1 MAAVGSVIL
10 HHDSA
15 NGEARADFANRTLA
29 TLPTCPAPPVRRP
42 DAGLVQE
49 HLEHVVR
56 RIAVR
61 AGERLALLEPQH
73 IRWVRSNGDWLTIH
87 SEHGIYT
94 CRMTMCEIERRHS
107 SSYFLRI
114 HRNAI
119 VNLGYVREFS
129 LPRSGNA
136 VACLVDGKMLPISRS
151 GRMIIRDYSSPSGA
165 GVSSFGVPSVLHDQK
180 K

>member
-10 HHDSA
+10 HNDGA
-15 NGEARADFANRTLA
+15 NGDARADFANHMLA
-29 TLPTCPAPPVRRP
+29 ALPTFPTPAVRRP
-42 DAGLVQE
+42 DAGLGQE
-49 HLEHVVR
+49 HVEHVVR

-87 SEHGIYT
+87 SEHGIFT
-94 CRMTMCEIERRHS
+94 CRMTMCEIERRLS
-107 SSYFLRI
+107 SSDFLRI

-151 GRMIIRDYSSPSGA
+151 GRMIIRNYQQNCVA
-165 GVSSFGVPSVLHDQK
+165 GGI
-180 K
+180 